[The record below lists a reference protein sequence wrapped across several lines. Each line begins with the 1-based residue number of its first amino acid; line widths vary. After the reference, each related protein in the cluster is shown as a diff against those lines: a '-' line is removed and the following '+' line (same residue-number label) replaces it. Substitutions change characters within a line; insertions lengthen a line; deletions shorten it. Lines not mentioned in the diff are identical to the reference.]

1 MIVPMFP
8 LQSALLPGESLPLRI
23 FEPRYARLV
32 QDCLG
37 AAEPEFG
44 VVLISRGSE
53 VGGDDVRNDV
63 GALARIVHHVDLGDG
78 QYELLAQVGDRLRV
92 RSWLPDDPYP
102 RAQVTRWPDEPGLG
116 PDEPGLGPDEP
127 GLGPDELVLGPDELV
142 LGPDELVLGP
152 DELVLGPDDDRI
164 GQVVDAILALYQRIA
179 RARGGQLR
187 PDFLAVD
194 PGTAADPGRHLYA
207 LAARVPMGQAD
218 RYAVLAA
225 PTLVARVDVL
235 LDAIATVTAMV
246 EFQLSAD

>member
-116 PDEPGLGPDEP
+116 PDELVLGPDEP

-142 LGPDELVLGP
+142 F
-152 DELVLGPDDDRI
+152 GPDDDRI